1 MDLGLLKLLDKFCY
15 SLDNN
20 PMILWQTNFKL
31 NNSDLEKVLS
41 KVATEYYFP
50 EVSISSS
57 FFEEDRKQKPEAI
70 FYPKYKAVIQ
80 EALEDLGLLHRIQFS
95 IDYWIQ
101 VYSNKS
107 KHRTHD
113 HWTAMTFLSWVHFVK
128 PVRNDCFYFLDSNAN
143 KVFPQQEEGDF
154 IMFPSW
160 ALHEARGED
169 NRAVMA
175 GNVLVDKI
183 CVTATNFEDCE
194 HTNTVIKEGQILST
208 EKYVRPYV
216 DWSKFL

>member
-1 MDLGLLKLLDKFCY
+1 
-15 SLDNN
+15 
-20 PMILWQTNFKL
+20 MILWQTNFKL
-31 NNSDLEKVLS
+31 NDSDLEKVLS
-41 KVATEYYFP
+41 KVTTRYYSFG
-50 EVSISSS
+50 ESISSS
-57 FFEEDRKQKPEAI
+57 FFEEDPNQRPEAI
-70 FYPKYKAVIQ
+70 FYPEYDKVIQ
-80 EALEDLGLLHRIQFS
+80 NALEDLGLLHRIEFS

-101 VYSNKS
+101 VYSDKS

-160 ALHEARGED
+160 ALHEARGAS
-169 NRAVMA
+169 NRAVVA
-175 GNVLVDKI
+175 GNILVNKM
-183 CVTATNFEDCE
+183 CTTATDEEDCE
-194 HTNTVIKEGQILST
+194 YTNTILKEGQILST
-208 EKYVRPYV
+208 EKYIRPYV